1 MAAPTDNEI
10 IRQVL
15 EGQERRYALLVDR
28 HKDRAMTL
36 ALRILANR
44 EEAEEAVQDAFVR
57 AFRSLGRFRGDSEFS
72 TWFYRIL
79 HNVAISTLRRRG
91 KLTHVP
97 YDDDAGIDLEEPPE
111 DDGGLLS
118 GVEQR
123 QMMALV
129 EEALEALPD
138 RYRIVVSFFYIQDMK
153 YDEIAA
159 VLNLPMGTVKT
170 LLFRGRESLRRAI
183 AARLQH
189 EVSTL

>member
-1 MAAPTDNEI
+1 VAAPTDNDI

-15 EGQERRYALLVDR
+15 EGEERRYALLVDR
-28 HKDRAMTL
+28 YKDRAMTL

-72 TWFYRIL
+72 TWLYRIL

-91 KLTHVP
+91 RLTQVP

-111 DDGGLLS
+111 DDGGLLA

-129 EEALEALPD
+129 EEALEELPE
-138 RYRIVVSFFYIQDMK
+138 RYRIVVSFFYIQEMK

-159 VLNLPMGTVKT
+159 VLDVPMGTVKT

>member
-15 EGQERRYALLVDR
+15 EGEERRYALLVDR

-57 AFRSLGRFRGDSEFS
+57 AFRSLGRFRGDAEFS

-97 YDDDAGIDLEEPPE
+97 YDDEAGIDLEQPP
-111 DDGGLLS
+111 DDEGDLLS
-118 GVEQR
+118 GVEQK
-123 QMMALV
+123 QMVELV
-129 EEALEALPD
+129 GEALAALPE
-138 RYRIVVSFFYIQDMK
+138 RYRVVLSFFYIQEMK

-159 VLNLPMGTVKT
+159 VLDLPMGTVKT

-183 AARLQH
+183 GTRLQH